1 MKYILLT
8 IISYFIGNISFAYI
22 LGKIFAKK
30 DVREYGSGNAG
41 ATNAFRTFGKKVG
54 ALVFLGDVLKGV
66 SAVLL
71 GRYLGG
77 QTGAY
82 IAGAFV
88 IIGHNWPV
96 LLSFKGGKGVAT
108 TIGVMLFVNAKLTLI
123 CVIIGVVIIVI
134 TRTVS
139 LGSISGMGLA
149 PFVATSSHISVTT
162 PKSWV
167 MRIMEVP
174 YFFIRSLMRLKTWA
188 WIVTSKAVVGS
199 SAISS

>member
-66 SAVLL
+66 AAVLL
-71 GRYLGG
+71 VRYLGG

-149 PFVATSSHISVTT
+149 PFVALI
-162 PKSWV
+162 
-167 MRIMEVP
+167 
-174 YFFIRSLMRLKTWA
+174 FIRHLTIDFFLFTVFLAGMSIYRHKDNIKRLVKGNEN
-188 WIVTSKAVVGS
+188 KF
-199 SAISS
+199 

>member
-8 IISYFIGNISFAYI
+8 IISYFVGNISFAYI

-66 SAVLL
+66 AAVLL

-149 PFVATSSHISVTT
+149 PFVALI
-162 PKSWV
+162 
-167 MRIMEVP
+167 
-174 YFFIRSLMRLKTWA
+174 FIRPLTIDFFLFTVFLAGMSIYRHKDNIKRLVKGNEN
-188 WIVTSKAVVGS
+188 KF
-199 SAISS
+199 

>member
-1 MKYILLT
+1 LHTYWE
-8 IISYFIGNISFAYI
+8 
-22 LGKIFAKK
+22 KIFAKK

-66 SAVLL
+66 AAVLL

-149 PFVATSSHISVTT
+149 PFVALI
-162 PKSWV
+162 
-167 MRIMEVP
+167 
-174 YFFIRSLMRLKTWA
+174 FIRPLTIDFFLFTVFLAGMSIYRHKDNIKRLVKGNEN
-188 WIVTSKAVVGS
+188 KF
-199 SAISS
+199 

>member
-66 SAVLL
+66 AAVLL

-149 PFVATSSHISVTT
+149 PFVALI
-162 PKSWV
+162 
-167 MRIMEVP
+167 
-174 YFFIRSLMRLKTWA
+174 FIRPLTIDFFLFTVFLAGMSIYRHKDNIKRLVKG
-188 WIVTSKAVVGS
+188 ILQVFRRNF
-199 SAISS
+199 